1 MAGNQ
6 TISPYKGSGQITRE
20 KFLFYEMRTAAR
32 LMEEG
37 LSDSDVEE
45 RIVEDN
51 LFQYPTE
58 KSIRQMAKT
67 CIRRLHGLQDESLIA
82 AVAAMPQDAAKANL
96 FVCDDETVSF
106 GMGFYDHG
114 DR

>member
-1 MAGNQ
+1 M
-6 TISPYKGSGQITRE
+6 ISPYKGSGQITRE

-67 CIRRLHGLQDESLIA
+67 CIRRLHGL
-82 AVAAMPQDAAKANL
+82 
-96 FVCDDETVSF
+96 DETVSF